1 MRQPFGLDVDP
12 VSNALTRII
21 REVLIR
27 RYGIEPKKPIP
38 LTWKESSHLPN
49 LRMLEQGTGAAPG
62 NGLIVGSVRMGYG
75 HHRMAYSACSWAI
88 ANNVTPYLHDLLAL
102 DSPEAMLIRETDD
115 LYSFLSRLA
124 SEWGGPVEWLWGV
137 ITTNGDVNSLVFS
150 LLLAEV
156 LTNTMKALDP
166 SLPVVSSYPMNG
178 QIAAACGFKRVV
190 QMVPD
195 YYPQYYSLVPDA
207 LNLVQGPEAYDRYRE
222 MGIPAENLGVAGH
235 WVSHDIAVN
244 AEADA
249 AKRTWRLD
257 NGRPIR
263 MLFAVG
269 GAGAQKGFLF
279 HWLEK
284 SRSLLESGEL
294 QVLIN
299 TGDHKNLFDA
309 LTKRLEQLGI
319 AYSVI
324 SDYEAMKNLCASHSL
339 DGADLVHRVTIF
351 NFQTHYEAFSATDHL
366 IRISDV
372 LATKPSELAFFP
384 VPKLFIKRVGDHEA
398 ASALHAVKLGEGTE
412 EQREPA
418 HALAMLESMRKDKG
432 ILLRMNES
440 IIHNS
445 RIGTYNGSKVAVEMA
460 LAMK

>member
-1 MRQPFGLDVDP
+1 MRQPFGLNVDP

-27 RYGIEPKKPIP
+27 RYGIEPQKPIP
-38 LTWKESSHLPN
+38 MTWKESSHLQN
-49 LRMLEQGTGAAPG
+49 LRMLEQGTGRAAE
-62 NGLIVGSVRMGYG
+62 NGIIVGSVRMGYG

-102 DSPEAMLIRETDD
+102 DSPEARLIRETDD

-156 LTNTMKALDP
+156 LTNTMKSLD
-166 SLPVVSSYPMNG
+166 SSMPVISSYPMNG
-178 QIAAACGFKRVV
+178 QIASACGFKRVV

-195 YYPQYYSLVPDA
+195 YYPQYYLLVPDA

-222 MGIPAENLGVAGH
+222 MGIPAENLRVAGH
-235 WVSHDIAVN
+235 WVSHDVAVN

-249 AKRTWRLD
+249 AKRIGRLD
-257 NGRPIR
+257 EGRPLR
-263 MLFAVG
+263 LLFAVG
-269 GAGAQKGFLF
+269 GAGAQKGFLL

-284 SRSLLESGEL
+284 SKHLIASGDV
-294 QVLIN
+294 QFLIN
-299 TGDHKNLFDA
+299 TGDHRNLCDA
-309 LTKRLEQLGI
+309 LTKRLQQLGI
-319 AYSVI
+319 DYGLV
-324 SDYEAMKNLCASHSL
+324 SDSQALKNVCDSHRL
-339 DGADLVHRVTIF
+339 DGPDLQHPVLIF

-384 VPKLFIKRVGDHEA
+384 VPKLFVKRVGDHEA
-398 ASALHAVKLGEGTE
+398 ASAVHAEKLGEGTQ
-412 EQREPA
+412 EQRDPA
-418 HALAMLESMRKDKG
+418 QALAMLESMRKDRG
-432 ILLRMNES
+432 ILQRMNES
-440 IIHNS
+440 ILQNC